1 MGMKLQ
7 DILYKVAVREIHG
20 STGIEVNA
28 LCIDSRQA
36 IPQSLFVAR
45 RGTITDAHRFIPSA
59 VEKGAVAVVCEKI
72 PSEKNKAVTYII
84 VDDCDQALGVMAS
97 NFYGNPSAAFRL
109 CGVTGT
115 NGKTTIAT
123 LLHQLFTGLGYA
135 TGLISTVRNQI
146 GGMEITATHTTPDAI
161 SLNAMLR
168 DMATAGCTFC
178 FMEVSSHAIHQKR
191 IAGLGFAGGIF
202 TNLTHDHLDYH
213 GDFAGYLHA
222 KKAFFDMLPP
232 QAFALANADD
242 RNAKVM
248 LQNTMARKFT
258 YGLKSTA
265 DFNGRLMENLVDG
278 LMLNIGGREVWS
290 RLSGGFNASNLMAVY
305 AAAILLEQEPEKV
318 LTLLS
323 GLEHAEGRFE
333 TLRSEN
339 GITAIVDY
347 AHTPDALLNVLKAI
361 QVIRTGKE
369 QVITVVGAG
378 GDRDKTKRPLM
389 GGIAAELSD
398 RLILTS
404 DNPRSEEPEAI
415 IEEIK
420 AGIPSTDMKKT
431 LTVTNRKEAI
441 AAACALA
448 QPGDIILVA
457 GKGHEKYQEIKG
469 TRHPFDDKKIL
480 IELLNITA

>member
-1 MGMKLQ
+1 MAMKLE
-7 DILYKVAVREIHG
+7 DILYKVAVREIYG
-20 STGIEVNA
+20 STGVEANA
-28 LCIDSRQA
+28 LCIDSRQVV
-36 IPQSLFVAR
+36 PQSLFVAR
-45 RGTITDAHRFIPSA
+45 RGTITNAHRFIPSA
-59 VEKGAVAVVCEKI
+59 VEKGAVAVVCSEI
-72 PSEKNKAVTYII
+72 PADMDEDTVYVC
-84 VDDCDQALGVMAS
+84 VDDCDQALGIMAS
-97 NFYGNPSAAFRL
+97 NFYGNPSAELRL

-135 TGLISTVRNQI
+135 TGLVSTVRNLI
-146 GGMEITATHTTPDAI
+146 GGKEVSATHTTPDAI

-168 DMATAGCTFC
+168 EMAGAGCTYC

-191 IAGLGFAGGIF
+191 IAGLEFAGGIF

-213 GDFAGYLHA
+213 GDFAGYLRA

-248 LQNTMARKFT
+248 LQNTVARKFT
-258 YGLKSTA
+258 YGLKSPA
-265 DFNGRLMENLVDG
+265 DFNGKLMENLVDG
-278 LMLNIGGREVWS
+278 LLLSIGGKEVWS

-305 AAAILLEQEPEKV
+305 AAAVLLEQVPEKV

-333 TLRSEN
+333 TLRSEH
-339 GITAIVDY
+339 GITAIIDY

-361 QVIRTGKE
+361 QAIRTGNE

-378 GDRDKTKRPLM
+378 GDRDKAKRPLM
-389 GGIAAELSD
+389 GSIAAEHSD

-404 DNPRSEEPEAI
+404 DNPRSEEPQAI

-420 AGIPSTDMKKT
+420 AGISAAGIKKA
-431 LTVTNRKEAI
+431 LVITNRKEAI

-469 TRHPFDDKKIL
+469 IRYPFDDRNIL